1 MDILEA
7 APADEPAG
15 AAGNAHLPELKPAG
29 DVLAPRAP
37 QSAAEAGVPP
47 AVLIDLALKA
57 ASTVPIFTTE
67 WAARR
72 LCLPQGVVGE
82 LLEALRADRLLDV
95 LGQAGPLGYR
105 YGISPQGRERAGRLL
120 EISGY
125 VGAAPVSLEAY
136 TALLDFEIARFPE
149 VTEED
154 VSAALAGLVL
164 PETAVQAAALTA
176 VSGRSLFLNGP
187 PGNGKTSLA
196 RALHAAQRGDLWVP
210 RCLSIDGSII
220 RLFDP
225 RVHHELGLPCEQ
237 PWLLDQRWVRVRRP
251 LVVLGGE
258 ATLGSFELRY
268 SPALRFYEA
277 PLHLKANGGTLL
289 IDDFGRQRVAPHE
302 LLNRWIIP
310 LENQI
315 DYLTLQTGQQVEV
328 PFRQLLLIATNL
340 SPDAVTDPAFLRR
353 MGYRLRLDGPDA
365 ERYSQ
370 IFRDYAG
377 RVGARAEPALFAHLF
392 ERYRAEGRELRCCE
406 PRDLIERAK
415 DICRLKRRPLA
426 LDESVLDLAW
436 ARYFG
441 AEPTAG

>member
-1 MDILEA
+1 MDTFEVVT
-7 APADEPAG
+7 ADSATECDD
-15 AAGNAHLPELKPAG
+15 AHLPELVAAG
-29 DVLAPRAP
+29 DVFAPRAP
-37 QSAAEAGVPP
+37 ASAADAGVPP
-47 AVLIDLALKA
+47 AVLVDLALRT
-57 ASTVPIFTTE
+57 ASTVPSFTTE

-72 LCLPQGVVGE
+72 LCLPQAVAGE
-82 LLEALRADRLLDV
+82 LLEALRVDRLLDV

-125 VGAAPVSLEAY
+125 VGPAPVSLEAY
-136 TALLDFEIARFPE
+136 TALLDHQIARFPE
-149 VTEED
+149 VSEED
-154 VSAALAGLVL
+154 VSAALAELVL
-164 PETAVQAAALTA
+164 PDAAVQAAALA
-176 VSGRSLFLNGP
+176 VASGRSLFVHGP

-196 RALHAAQRGDLWVP
+196 RALHTAQRGDLWVP
-210 RCLSIDGSII
+210 RCINIDGSIV
-220 RLFDP
+220 RVYDP
-225 RVHHELGLPCEQ
+225 RVHQALGHPGEQ

-258 ATLGSFELRY
+258 ATLDSFELAY
-268 SPALRFYEA
+268 SPSLRFYEA

-353 MGYRLRLDGPDA
+353 MGYRLRMDGPDA
-365 ERYSQ
+365 DRYSQ
-370 IFRDYAG
+370 IFRAYAG
-377 RVGARAEPALFAHLF
+377 RRGATAEPALLAQLF

-406 PRDLIERAK
+406 PRDLIERAR
-415 DICRLKRRPLA
+415 DLCRLRRRPLV
-426 LDESVLDLAW
+426 LDEQVMDVAW

-441 AEPTAG
+441 SEPTR

>member
-1 MDILEA
+1 MNTLEIVTA
-7 APADEPAG
+7 EFVAG
-15 AAGNAHLPELKPAG
+15 GDDPHLPELVAAG

-37 QSAAEAGVPP
+37 QSAGEAGVPP
-47 AVLIDLALKA
+47 GVLVDLALKTA
-57 ASTVPIFTTE
+57 LTVPSFTTE

-82 LLEALRADRLLDV
+82 LLESLRTDRLLDV

-105 YGISPQGRERAGRLL
+105 YGISPQGRERAGRLM

-136 TALLDFEIARFPE
+136 TALLDHRIARFPE
-149 VTEED
+149 VSEED
-154 VSAALAGLVL
+154 VSAALAELVL
-164 PETAVQAAALTA
+164 PEAAVQAAALA
-176 VSGRSLFLNGP
+176 VASGRSLFVHGP

-210 RCLSIDGSII
+210 RCISVDGSIV
-220 RLFDP
+220 RVFDP
-225 RVHHELGLPCEQ
+225 RVHNDLGLPGEQ

-258 ATLGSFELRY
+258 ATLGSFELKY
-268 SPALRFYEA
+268 SPSLRFYEA

-310 LENQI
+310 LENQV

-353 MGYRLRLDGPDA
+353 MGYRLRMDGPDA

-370 IFRDYAG
+370 ILRDYAG
-377 RVGARAEPALFAHLF
+377 RLGVSAEPALFAHLF

-406 PRDLIERAK
+406 PRDLIERAR
-415 DICRLKRRPLA
+415 DLCRLRRRPLV
-426 LDESVLDLAW
+426 LDEQVMDIAW

-441 AEPTAG
+441 SEPAG